1 MIKSLWENTCE
12 MPKFSELEKD
22 ENTDV
27 LIVGGGMAGILCAY
41 FLEKQGISYLLC
53 EANTVAG
60 GTTAKTTAVISA
72 QHDTFYYDLAE
83 KFGYEKAGM
92 YLSANLDALNE
103 YRNICGTIDCGFEE
117 KPSYI
122 YFCNNSENIEREIQ
136 CLKKLGF
143 NAELVSEIP
152 LPVKISGAIKFPFQA
167 QFHPLKF
174 ISEICKNMNIREH
187 SQIKKIKGNTA
198 YTDKY
203 KINADKII
211 IASHFPIINTHGM
224 YYTKLYQ
231 KRSYIIALEN
241 AGQYNGTFVEN
252 RESGLYFRNYKN
264 LLLIGGGDHRTGI
277 NGCNYEELRK
287 FAREHYPNSKEK
299 YAWATQ
305 DCMSL
310 DGVPYIGKYSPQLEN
325 VYTASGFNEWG
336 MTTSMVAAKILSD
349 MVIGA
354 YNKYLEIF
362 NPSRNMI
369 TSQLFVNLGITLG
382 NFITPT
388 TKRCKHLGCALKW
401 NKYEHSW
408 DCPCHGSRFDENG
421 KIINNPSVWDLTDRQ
436 KSHIRR

>member
-1 MIKSLWENTCE
+1 MNKSLWENTCT
-12 MPKFSELEKD
+12 MPSFKTLEKD

-53 EANTVAG
+53 EADTVAG
-60 GTTAKTTAVISA
+60 GTTSKTTAVLSA
-72 QHDTFYYDLAE
+72 QHDTFYYRLAE
-83 KFGYEKAGM
+83 KFGYEKANM
-92 YLSANLDALNE
+92 YLAANLDALNE
-103 YRNICGTIDCGFEE
+103 YRDMCRDIDCDFEE

-122 YFCNNSENIEREIQ
+122 YFNDSSDIAEKEIE
-136 CLKKLGF
+136 CLKSLGF
-143 NAELVSEIP
+143 NAELVYEIP
-152 LPVKISGAIKFPFQA
+152 LPVKISAAIKFPFQA

-174 ISEICKNMNIREH
+174 ISEICRNMNIYEH
-187 SQIKKIKGNTA
+187 TWIKKVKENTA

-211 IASHFPIINTHGM
+211 VTTHFPIINTHGM
-224 YYTKLYQ
+224 YFAKLYQ

-241 AGQYNGTFVEN
+241 AGQYDGTFVEN

-264 LLLIGGGDHRTGI
+264 LLLIGGGDRRTGK
-277 NGCNYEELRK
+277 NGCNYTVLRE
-287 FAREHYPNSKEK
+287 FAKEHYPYSKEK

-310 DGVPYIGKYSPQLEN
+310 DGVPYIGQYGSLKN

-336 MTTSMVAAKILSD
+336 MTTSMAAAKILTD
-349 MVIGA
+349 MVLGG
-354 YNKYLEIF
+354 YGRYSEVF

-369 TSQLFVNLGITLG
+369 TKQLFANIGVTLAD
-382 NFITPT
+382 FIIPT
-388 TKRCKHLGCALKW
+388 TKRCTHMGCALKK

-408 DCPCHGSRFDENG
+408 DCPCHGSRFDKNG
-421 KIINNPSVWDLTDRQ
+421 NILDNPSTENLNL
-436 KSHIRR
+436 